1 MKTKNK
7 KLIVMILIIAAAL
20 ILTVIGFFVLPE
32 TLVMQI
38 SLTGEAGTTMPKALG
53 LAIPLAM
60 CTIFS
65 VMYYTSNNIKHLIVS
80 LVGILAFVLV
90 FVFNI

>member
-38 SLTGEAGTTMPKALG
+38 SLTGEAGTTMPKSLG
-53 LAIPLAM
+53 LAIPLAKSK
-60 CTIFS
+60 IFT